1 MTSKIALRGVAVLYL
16 GLLLIA
22 PVAYHR
28 ITFQRPFRPKPLHEV
43 LV

>member
-22 PVAYHR
+22 PVAMAVPALR
-28 ITFQRPFRPKPLHEV
+28 
-43 LV
+43 